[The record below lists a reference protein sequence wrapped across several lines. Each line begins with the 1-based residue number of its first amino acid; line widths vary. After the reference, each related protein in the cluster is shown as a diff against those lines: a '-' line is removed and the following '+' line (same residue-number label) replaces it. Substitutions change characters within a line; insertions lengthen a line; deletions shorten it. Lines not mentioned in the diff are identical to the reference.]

1 MEVGCLKHPG
11 ASSISSHI
19 LDGDFSHGWQ
29 ILATQPWAPTPSQS
43 TPELSAISSEKWGSW
58 QMQVI
63 VEVRDHEHHT
73 CFQVSSATERILSTA
88 NMPYLTSTPWPL
100 LGGQEYQLPSGASNG
115 ASNSKGVQV
124 SRSAD
129 CKNDNRWAHKSG
141 QPSWKINREPT
152 LGPQRRRYFVKPT
165 SCMRG
170 HKGKGNTG
178 QQERQ
183 VAKKNQHARIP
194 WSAWTQDADNSHI
207 VQTEFYLFCGP
218 SMAP

>member
-11 ASSISSHI
+11 ASSIGSHI

-29 ILATQPWAPTPSQS
+29 ILATQPWAPMPSQS

-115 ASNSKGVQV
+115 ASNSKGVTRKL
-124 SRSAD
+124 S
-129 CKNDNRWAHKSG
+129 KKSCF
-141 QPSWKINREPT
+141 
-152 LGPQRRRYFVKPT
+152 PQCRL
-165 SCMRG
+165 
-170 HKGKGNTG
+170 
-178 QQERQ
+178 QERQ
-183 VAKKNQHARIP
+183 QMSPQKWTAILKNK
-194 WSAWTQDADNSHI
+194 
-207 VQTEFYLFCGP
+207 
-218 SMAP
+218 